1 VPALIPGQPY
11 YSGDDGNTFYRSGYV
26 PNWTYG
32 SGGGGGL
39 PPDEPFFGGAPIP
52 FYPGQ
57 SGARGAGG
65 SFIDSYFFGG
75 MAYDI
80 GKEAIAGPF
89 DAAATVDQKLAILRA
104 NGMTAGEASSSY
116 ALAQQMQQNPQYKTL
131 TIDDLLGILQ
141 GSFLQTRNA
150 AEAQGILPEMANAA
164 TVLQGIGNAGIQAQ
178 MFDLMRTGDLAGLLN
193 DRDANGQPDLTRFK
207 KFIDTF
213 TDVELATGDAVSPSQ
228 MVRLFQNLGPAAL
241 SMDEQGLGTTML
253 MALSL
258 GQLKTGTGI
267 NQMF

>member
-1 VPALIPGQPY
+1 MPKSAKPTVRYDKYTTITQKCRKITPGK
-11 YSGDDGNTFYRSGYV
+11 DYREKCG
-26 PNWTYG
+26 
-32 SGGGGGL
+32 
-39 PPDEPFFGGAPIP
+39 
-52 FYPGQ
+52 
-57 SGARGAGG
+57 
-65 SFIDSYFFGG
+65 
-75 MAYDI
+75 
-80 GKEAIAGPF
+80 
-89 DAAATVDQKLAILRA
+89 
-104 NGMTAGEASSSY
+104 
-116 ALAQQMQQNPQYKTL
+116 
-131 TIDDLLGILQ
+131 
-141 GSFLQTRNA
+141 
-150 AEAQGILPEMANAA
+150 
-164 TVLQGIGNAGIQAQ
+164 
-178 MFDLMRTGDLAGLLN
+178 LMRTGDLAGLLN